1 MKESL
6 DLSFRRDLVGPDCYI
21 APNATVRGE
30 VTIGRSCTI
39 LFGAVMRGDA
49 DAISIG
55 EYTNIQDLVCLHADP
70 GFPLV
75 IGDRV
80 TVGHGAIVHGATVE
94 SDCLIG
100 MRATILNGA
109 IIGSGSIVAAG
120 ALVREGQIVPPRS
133 LVMGLPAKIVREC
146 GENEL
151 AMIDRGWRHYVE
163 IGQRYLQCD
172 REK

>member
-1 MKESL
+1 
-6 DLSFRRDLVGPDCYI
+6 
-21 APNATVRGE
+21 
-30 VTIGRSCTI
+30 
-39 LFGAVMRGDA
+39 
-49 DAISIG
+49 
-55 EYTNIQDLVCLHADP
+55 
-70 GFPLV
+70 
-75 IGDRV
+75 
-80 TVGHGAIVHGATVE
+80 
-94 SDCLIG
+94 

-146 GENEL
+146 GEIEL

-163 IGQRYLQCD
+163 IGQRYLECD

>member
-1 MKESL
+1 
-6 DLSFRRDLVGPDCYI
+6 
-21 APNATVRGE
+21 
-30 VTIGRSCTI
+30 
-39 LFGAVMRGDA
+39 
-49 DAISIG
+49 
-55 EYTNIQDLVCLHADP
+55 
-70 GFPLV
+70 
-75 IGDRV
+75 
-80 TVGHGAIVHGATVE
+80 VHGATVE
-94 SDCLIG
+94 SGCLIG

-109 IIGSGSIVAAG
+109 VIGSGSIVAAG
-120 ALVREGQIVPPRS
+120 ALVREGQIIPPRS

>member
-6 DLSFRRDLVGPDCYI
+6 DLSFRRDLVGADCYI
-21 APNATVRGE
+21 APNATVRGD

-49 DAISIG
+49 DTISIG
-55 EYTNIQDLVCLHADP
+55 EFTNIQDLVCLHADP

-109 IIGSGSIVAAG
+109 VIGSGSIVAAG
-120 ALVREGQIVPPRS
+120 ALVREGH
-133 LVMGLPAKIVREC
+133 PAKIVREC